1 MVGLLMGSGGIL
13 FCIHSLPLHPSDLRH
28 FELRS
33 AQLVTLRG
41 QIETTPKRQV
51 RPGSAGSKIWFE
63 TDIEASALF
72 GTEGWQ
78 PAFGKVRVRTLG
90 IPISK
95 ITKGAFASIQGI
107 LKRPLPPWSPTAHAA
122 PDFLQRKGIYT
133 IMEIDSVQ
141 NWQILSTS
149 KPGWQHVFE
158 VLQKRAKTQLAVG
171 LPIED
176 DVLALQRVMVLG

>member
-1 MVGLLMGSGGIL
+1 MLHCSLLFGAGIWLGKTLCLPPYIWWSACLLSQFAFIARKPWREPAMVGLLMGSGGIL

-28 FELRS
+28 FELRN

-41 QIETTPKRQV
+41 QIEATPKRHI
-51 RPGSAGSKIWFE
+51 RSDPAGSKIWFE
-63 TDIEASALF
+63 TDIEASAFF

-107 LKRPLPPWSPTAHAA
+107 LKRPLPP
-122 PDFLQRKGIYT
+122 
-133 IMEIDSVQ
+133 
-141 NWQILSTS
+141 
-149 KPGWQHVFE
+149 
-158 VLQKRAKTQLAVG
+158 
-171 LPIED
+171 
-176 DVLALQRVMVLG
+176 